1 MTVSD
6 IEDINNH
13 TSNPELFEI
22 YSQIILDL
30 LNWIGNYDKDETKK
44 KELFARELMRLER
57 KSHLKNKNVIF
68 RKNILINV
76 LRKMLAS
83 KQLTYTDDKYN
94 IDTLKVLLQKKPS
107 RNISGITSITV
118 LTSPHPNGQS
128 FSCKHNCYYC
138 PDERAHAGN
147 GFQDQPRSYLYNEPA
162 VLRANQHKFSAIDQ
176 TRNRLDTLFMNGHE
190 IDKLEFIL
198 EGGTYTEY
206 PPDYLEE
213 YHRDLFYTANTY
225 FDPAPRRKPLT
236 IAEEMKINE
245 TTQVHIIGLCI
256 ETRPDA
262 IDDVWMRRFREWGVT
277 RIQLGVQ
284 HTDNKIL
291 KKINR
296 GHTIEQALDCMKY
309 LKDNCFKID
318 IHIMPD
324 LPGATPEI
332 DKIMFDFVYNTL
344 HPDQMKVYPCEVVP
358 WTVIEKWYKSGKY
371 LPYAESNLRDLID
384 VVKYSMTTCPPHVR
398 LPRVIRDIPYTYIQA
413 GNPHA
418 NLRQMID
425 HELEKENIWI
435 SDIRTREIGRH
446 PQYYKRPAKYS
457 VNKFEANGGTE
468 YFIQYQSIDEKVLFG
483 FIRLRLP
490 AKDHNPV
497 FPVLKNMALVREL
510 HVYGNTNTVGR
521 SSTSG
526 AQHTGIGS
534 QLLKIAEWTA
544 IRQFYTG
551 IVVISGEGVKDYY
564 RNRGYWDE
572 DTFMIKKFYTVKN
585 IWYSIT
591 NKFTKWFIDL
601 FIDLILAIIY
611 FFGIYYM
618 IMQISKFSQI
628 YKSH

>member
-30 LNWIGNYDKDETKK
+30 LKWIGNYDKNETKK

-57 KSHLKNKNVIF
+57 KSHLQNNNVIF

-83 KQLTYTDDKYN
+83 KQLIYTDHNKYN

-162 VLRANQHKFSAIDQ
+162 VLRANQHKFLAIDQ

-213 YHRDLFYTANTY
+213 YHRDLFYTA
-225 FDPAPRRKPLT
+225 
-236 IAEEMKINE
+236 
-245 TTQVHIIGLCI
+245 
-256 ETRPDA
+256 TRPDA

-332 DKIMFDFVYNTL
+332 DKIMFDFVYTQL

-371 LPYAESNLRDLID
+371 LPYAETNLRDLID

-425 HELEKENIWI
+425 HELERDNLWI
-435 SDIRTREIGRH
+435 HDIRTREIGRH

-497 FPVLKNMALVREL
+497 FPVLKNKALVREL

-572 DTFMIKKFYTVKN
+572 DTFMVKKFYTLHN
-585 IWYSIT
+585 IWYTIT
-591 NKFTKWFIDL
+591 NRFTIWFID
-601 FIDLILAIIY
+601 IILAIIY
-611 FFGIYYM
+611 FFGMYHMIIY
-618 IMQISKFSQI
+618 ISKV
-628 YKSH
+628 

>member
-30 LNWIGNYDKDETKK
+30 LKWIGNYDKNETKK

-57 KSHLKNKNVIF
+57 KSHLQNNNVIF

-83 KQLTYTDDKYN
+83 KQLIYTDDNKYN

-162 VLRANQHKFSAIDQ
+162 VLRANQHKFLAIDQ

-245 TTQVHIIGLCI
+245 TAQVHIIGLCI

-309 LKDNCFKID
+309 LKDNC
-318 IHIMPD
+318 
-324 LPGATPEI
+324 
-332 DKIMFDFVYNTL
+332 
-344 HPDQMKVYPCEVVP
+344 
-358 WTVIEKWYKSGKY
+358 
-371 LPYAESNLRDLID
+371 
-384 VVKYSMTTCPPHVR
+384 
-398 LPRVIRDIPYTYIQA
+398 
-413 GNPHA
+413 
-418 NLRQMID
+418 
-425 HELEKENIWI
+425 
-435 SDIRTREIGRH
+435 
-446 PQYYKRPAKYS
+446 
-457 VNKFEANGGTE
+457 
-468 YFIQYQSIDEKVLFG
+468 
-483 FIRLRLP
+483 
-490 AKDHNPV
+490 
-497 FPVLKNMALVREL
+497 
-510 HVYGNTNTVGR
+510 
-521 SSTSG
+521 
-526 AQHTGIGS
+526 
-534 QLLKIAEWTA
+534 
-544 IRQFYTG
+544 
-551 IVVISGEGVKDYY
+551 
-564 RNRGYWDE
+564 
-572 DTFMIKKFYTVKN
+572 
-585 IWYSIT
+585 
-591 NKFTKWFIDL
+591 
-601 FIDLILAIIY
+601 
-611 FFGIYYM
+611 
-618 IMQISKFSQI
+618 
-628 YKSH
+628 